1 MYPPCDSEVIKKNC
15 LKQKQRLKQ
24 SLLEQELL
32 KKLDKRKSAS
42 KDIYIVKKDTHISWY
57 LDSQRQQDALEK
69 MLLHYRLYNFN
80 LELKDFIKSISR
92 YEPDYYLIK
101 ITTDFTGK
109 IITKNC
115 ESHR

>member
-1 MYPPCDSEVIKKNC
+1 
-15 LKQKQRLKQ
+15 
-24 SLLEQELL
+24 
-32 KKLDKRKSAS
+32 
-42 KDIYIVKKDTHISWY
+42 
-57 LDSQRQQDALEK
+57 

-101 ITTDFTGK
+101 ITADFTGK

-115 ESHR
+115 ENHR